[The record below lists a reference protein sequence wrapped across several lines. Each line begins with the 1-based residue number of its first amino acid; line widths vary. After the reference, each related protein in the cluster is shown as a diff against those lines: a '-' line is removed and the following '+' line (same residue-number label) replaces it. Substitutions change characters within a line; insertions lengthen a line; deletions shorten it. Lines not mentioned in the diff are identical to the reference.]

1 MLLDWY
7 AVHGRHGLP
16 WRATRDPYAVLV
28 SEVML
33 QQTQADRV
41 AGYYGTWMA
50 RWPGFHALAAASPA
64 EVIRTWAGLGYNR
77 RALHL
82 QRTAIDVE
90 ARHGGALPR
99 SGAELMRLP
108 GIGPYTASAV
118 RAFAWDEAEPVLD
131 TNIARVIARDRLGA
145 ASQRGI
151 KPGDLTTTAAG
162 LLPVAGGREHNLAL
176 MDLGAL
182 VCRARRPACDRC
194 PVAATCA
201 WRASGY
207 PAGDA
212 RGAATPRFEDT
223 ARFARGRIVAKLRD
237 GAATDGDLE
246 QALPEGHH
254 PQVGAYLAG
263 LERDGLA
270 LRLADGRWAL
280 PGDS

>member
-1 MLLDWY
+1 
-7 AVHGRHGLP
+7 
-16 WRATRDPYAVLV
+16 
-28 SEVML
+28 ML

-41 AGYYGTWMA
+41 RGYFAAWMGQ
-50 RWPGFHALAAASPA
+50 WPGFRSLAAASPA
-64 EVIRTWAGLGYNR
+64 DAIRSWAGLGYNR
-77 RALHL
+77 RALQLHG
-82 QRTAIDVE
+82 TAVEVE

-99 SGAELMRLP
+99 GTAELMQLP

-118 RAFAWDEAEPVLD
+118 RAFAWDEPAAAVD
-131 TNIARVIARDRLGA
+131 TNIARVIARHRLGV

-151 KPGDLTTTAAG
+151 DARVLVATAAR
-162 LLPVAGGREHNLAL
+162 LLPEAGGRSHNLAL

-182 VCRARRPACDRC
+182 VCTARSPGCDGC
-194 PVAATCA
+194 PVASTCS

-212 RGAATPRFEDT
+212 RGAATARFEDT

-237 GAATDGDLE
+237 GAATEGDLLR
-246 QALPEGHH
+246 ALPAGHH
-254 PQVGAYLAG
+254 PQVGAYLGG

-270 LRLADGRWAL
+270 VRLAGGGWAL